1 VAAHASTAFAEI
13 QYDPLR
19 GHETVLVVEDE
30 PVIRGLV
37 RGMLERSGFTVLD
50 AGNGDDAIL
59 LAATGTRIDLLLTDV
74 VMPSMS
80 GCALAERLQA
90 MLPLLRVLFTSGYS
104 ACALREHGMLDHD
117 SRILEKPYAADTL
130 RQSVRDALDDA
141 R

>member
-1 VAAHASTAFAEI
+1 VTAHATTAYAET

-19 GHETVLVVEDE
+19 GQETVLVVEDE

-37 RGMLERSGFTVLD
+37 CGMLQRSGFTVLD
-50 AGNGDDAIL
+50 AGNGDEAIL
-59 LAATGTRIDLLLTDV
+59 LAGTGIRIDLLLTDV

-80 GCALAERLQA
+80 GRALAERLQT

-104 ACALREHGMLDHD
+104 AGALREHGVLDHG
-117 SRILEKPYAADTL
+117 SRILEKPYSADTL
-130 RQSVRDALDDA
+130 RRNVRDALDDA

>member
-1 VAAHASTAFAEI
+1 MAAHASTAYAET
-13 QYDPLR
+13 QYDPIR

-30 PVIRGLV
+30 PAVRGLV

-50 AGNGDDAIL
+50 ACNGDEAIL
-59 LAATGTRIDLLLTDV
+59 LAETGTRIDLLLTDV

-80 GCALAERLQA
+80 GRALAERLQA

-104 ACALREHGMLDHD
+104 AGALREHGVLDRD
-117 SRILEKPYAADTL
+117 SRILEKPYATDTL
-130 RQSVRDALDDA
+130 RRNVRDALDDA